1 MVIKFNLLGHSKA
14 SKRKFL
20 LIGFI
25 NVLLTNLLLQILLS
39 LGLFLTYQATLISQ
53 IFNAILGYCTYGKIV
68 FFSKSL
74 LNTRQIF
81 LYIMLMFFLW
91 SINYFGI
98 NQITSLIRSK
108 NVAALLMVLP
118 LAVIS
123 YSYQKICI
131 FKK

>member
-1 MVIKFNLLGHSKA
+1 MGNYRIK
-14 SKRKFL
+14 KFL
-20 LIGFI
+20 KHQKIRFLFTGGF
-25 NVLLTNLLLQILLS
+25 NFLFTNIILQLLLYSDSLS
-39 LGLFLTYQATLISQ
+39 VFFCTLISQ